1 MENPGDPGGG
11 GLRFSWGSENPI
23 GGVITC
29 KIYQDH
35 MDDNIMI
42 WFKVIIVVIMVDVTE
57 LCISWSKNS
66 AEIEKI
72 RLIYY

>member
-1 MENPGDPGGG
+1 
-11 GLRFSWGSENPI
+11 
-23 GGVITC
+23 
-29 KIYQDH
+29 

-66 AEIEKI
+66 AEIEKKSALYI
-72 RLIYY
+72 IIIFLKN

>member
-1 MENPGDPGGG
+1 
-11 GLRFSWGSENPI
+11 
-23 GGVITC
+23 
-29 KIYQDH
+29 

-66 AEIEKI
+66 AEIEKNPPYI
-72 RLIYY
+72 LLIFFKELNFKEVS

>member
-1 MENPGDPGGG
+1 MQ
-11 GLRFSWGSENPI
+11 F

-66 AEIEKI
+66 AEIEKNPPYI
-72 RLIYY
+72 LLIFFKELNFKEVS